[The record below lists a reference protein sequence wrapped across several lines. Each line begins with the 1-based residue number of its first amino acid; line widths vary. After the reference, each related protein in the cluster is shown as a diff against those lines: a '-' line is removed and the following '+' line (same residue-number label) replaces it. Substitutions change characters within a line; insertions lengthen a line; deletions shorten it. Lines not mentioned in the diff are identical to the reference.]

1 MGAFLTVPTEEH
13 KDRLIDFRDEI
24 LETGAKIEGS
34 SNLLRYKDINDWLEH
49 IRLHSS
55 IDTVPAGEVPATQYI
70 YVREED
76 GKIVGVTQLRHYLD
90 RSLAMYFGHIGYGIR
105 PSERRKGYATAM
117 LRDLLDICRQRGMDR
132 VMISCLADNE
142 ASRRTILNNGGV
154 LEETVW
160 MPSRE
165 VYIEKYW
172 ITL

>member
-1 MGAFLTVPTEEH
+1 MSGT
-13 KDRLIDFRDEI
+13 
-24 LETGAKIEGS
+24 S
-34 SNLLRYKDINDWLEH
+34 
-49 IRLHSS
+49 
-55 IDTVPAGEVPATQYI
+55 
-70 YVREED
+70 
-76 GKIVGVTQLRHYLD
+76 
-90 RSLAMYFGHIGYGIR
+90 R

-117 LRDLLDICRQRGMDR
+117 LHDLLDICRQRGMDK

-154 LEETVW
+154 LEETVY

>member
-1 MGAFLTVPTEEH
+1 MGAFLTVPTEEY

-24 LETGAKIEGS
+24 LETDAKIEGS

-49 IRLHSS
+49 IRLHGS

-117 LRDLLDICRQRGMDR
+117 LHDLLDICRQRGMDR

>member
-1 MGAFLTVPTEEH
+1 MGAFLTVPTEEYAE
-13 KDRLIDFRDEI
+13 RLREFRDEI
-24 LETGAKIEGS
+24 LDTGAKIEGS
-34 SNLLRYKDINDWLEH
+34 SNLTRYRDIGDWLEQ
-49 IRLHSS
+49 IRLNSS
-55 IDTVPAGEVPATQYI
+55 ENTVRAGEVPATQYI

-90 RSLAMYFGHIGYGIR
+90 ESLARYFGHIGYGVR

-117 LRDLLDICRQRGMDR
+117 LHDLLDICRQRGMDK

-154 LEETVW
+154 LEETVY

-165 VYIEKYW
+165 VCIEKYW

>member
-1 MGAFLTVPTEEH
+1 MGAFLTVPTEEYSE
-13 KDRLIDFRDEI
+13 RLRDFRDEV
-24 LETGAKIEGS
+24 LRTGAKIEGS
-34 SNLLRYKDINDWLEH
+34 SNLLRYEYIDEWLQH
-49 IRLHSS
+49 ISDMSS
-55 IDTVPAGEVPATQYI
+55 ADTVPAGTVPATQYI

-76 GKIVGVTQLRHYLD
+76 GRIVGVTQLRHYLD
-90 RSLAMYFGHIGYGIR
+90 RSLAMYFGHIGYGVR

-117 LRDLLDICRQRGMDR
+117 LHDLLDICRQRGMDK

-154 LEETVW
+154 LEETVY

-165 VYIEKYW
+165 VCIEKYW

>member
-1 MGAFLTVPTEEH
+1 MGAFLTVPTEEYSE
-13 KDRLIDFRDEI
+13 RLRDFRDEV
-24 LETGAKIEGS
+24 LRTGAKIEGS
-34 SNLLRYKDINDWLEH
+34 SNLLRYEYIDEWLQH
-49 IRLHSS
+49 IRDMSS
-55 IDTVPAGEVPATQYI
+55 ADTVPAGTVPATQYI

-76 GKIVGVTQLRHYLD
+76 GMIVGVTQLRHYLD
-90 RSLAMYFGHIGYGIR
+90 RSLAMYFGHIGYGVR

-117 LRDLLDICRQRGMDR
+117 LHDLLDICRQRGMDK

-154 LEETVW
+154 LEETVY

>member
-1 MGAFLTVPTEEH
+1 MGAFLTVPTEEY

-24 LETGAKIEGS
+24 LETDAKIEGS

-49 IRLHSS
+49 IRLHGS

-117 LRDLLDICRQRGMDR
+117 LHELLDICRQRGMDR